1 MVRQEVVMVRKTKQ
15 AEQPEA
21 GVARRRAQGGRGG
34 GGVGAIAACTHVVVV
49 RG

>member
-15 AEQPEA
+15 AEQPEV
-21 GVARRRAQGGRGG
+21 GVARRRAQGDGG
-34 GGVGAIAACTHVVVV
+34 GGGAGAIVTCAQVVV